1 MSKFDDA
8 VEIMRNALTSPLS
21 KIEGTFSMFNI
32 RAVAQDHAQISNN
45 MEIIND
51 NWSLDTAAGAYLD
64 EKAKDFGMTRHVA
77 QYATGM
83 VTFTGVSG
91 STIPGGTVVS
101 APEYGVKFI
110 TQENLIV
117 QDEGTASVMVTCTTL
132 GPAGNV
138 PAGAVNTIDK
148 KIQGVTSVTN
158 EEAFT
163 GGVDREDDDSF
174 RLRIYFK
181 IRYPATSG
189 NIYHYQQWATEVSGV
204 GAVKV
209 FPLWNGPGTVKV
221 SILDANGD
229 PATED
234 LIEQVQ
240 EYIDP
245 EPQQNGGGQAPIGA
259 LVTVTTATAKAVN
272 VAATVDLGSTAGG
285 IDAVKMEFQQALT
298 DHFHE
303 IAYDNKTVSISPA
316 QVGNILFDVPGVVDY
331 ANLTLNGGTANIP
344 IGEEEVLQ
352 VGTITLSLPTGG

>member
-32 RAVAQDHAQISNN
+32 RAVAQDHAQISNG

-64 EKAKDFGMTRHVA
+64 EKAKDFGMYRH
-77 QYATGM
+77 YASYSVGD
-83 VTFTGVSG
+83 VTFSGVDG
-91 STIPGGTVVS
+91 SVVPGSTVVS
-101 APEYGVKFI
+101 APGYGVKFATWDDVTI
-110 TQENLIV
+110 AG
-117 QDEGTASVMVTCTTL
+117 GTATVKVTCLTI
-132 GPAGNV
+132 GPSGNV
-138 PAGAVNTIDK
+138 PAGAVSVIDK
-148 KIQGVTSVTN
+148 QIQGVTAVTN
-158 EEAFT
+158 AEAFT

-229 PATED
+229 PATEE

-272 VAATVDLGSTAGG
+272 VSATVELGSTAGG
-285 IDAVKMEFQQALT
+285 IDAVKTAFQQALT

-303 IAYDNKTVSISPA
+303 IAYDNETLSISPA